1 MQIIYFMHKFAVME
15 QQLHFI
21 IFCSTKVMFC
31 CSVTNEIRNQRY
43 SRASKVMIKRLLAFT
58 QRPSVIKESRDF
70 YLLNQIE
77 LIKCNCFLTALS
89 KVFCFVF

>member
-1 MQIIYFMHKFAVME
+1 MHKFAVME

-21 IFCSTKVMFC
+21 IFCSTKVTFC

-58 QRPSVIKESRDF
+58 RRPSVIKESRDF
-70 YLLNQIE
+70 YLLNLIE

-89 KVFCFVF
+89 RVFCFVF